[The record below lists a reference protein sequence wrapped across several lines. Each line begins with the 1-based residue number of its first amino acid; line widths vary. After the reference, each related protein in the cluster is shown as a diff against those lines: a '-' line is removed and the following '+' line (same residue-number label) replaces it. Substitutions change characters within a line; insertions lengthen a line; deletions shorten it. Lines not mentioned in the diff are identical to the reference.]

1 MRFTDLF
8 IKRPVLATV
17 VSLLILLI
25 GAQAAFKLPIRQYP
39 ELSNTTITIITTYP
53 GANADLIQGFITV
66 PIQQAVASTEG
77 IDTLVA
83 SSTQNVSTVT
93 LNLKLDA
100 NADRAMTDVLSKVA
114 QVKGILPREAD
125 DSIVTKKTGEGY
137 ALMYLSFNS
146 KVMNGSQIS
155 DYLNRVVQPK
165 LQTIDGVANA
175 EILGGQVFAMRI
187 WLDPDRMAS
196 LGVTPLDVRA
206 ALASNNFTSAPGQVK
221 GDFVQININAK
232 TSLDDPAAF
241 GRLVV
246 MNRGDALIRLSD
258 VAEIELGPQS
268 SDSSSVFDGLK
279 AVFIGVYATP
289 SANPLTV
296 ITNVRKA
303 VPEIQRELPVGLE
316 AAIAYDATNFI
327 RASLWE
333 VVKTLSEAAIIVI
346 VVIFLFLGNLRSTII
361 PIITIPLSL
370 IGVLGLLLALGYSIN
385 LMTLLALVLAIGLV
399 VDDAI
404 VVVENIYRHIE
415 QGMRP
420 LDAAIAGA
428 REIIYPVIAMTITLA
443 AVFAPIGFVSGLT
456 GALFREFAFTLAGA
470 VIVSGVI
477 ALTLSPMMCSKLLK
491 AQHAGGG
498 GKFTRFLD
506 RRFESLKGRYQ
517 RRLSRSLN
525 YRPVTLLVLA
535 GVIAATGLM
544 YMTTQKELAPEED
557 QGILFTLVKTPQY
570 ANLDYLEGSTQQ
582 LYKVFSTVPEK
593 EHVFTINGMG
603 DVHQAFSGILLKPW
617 AERQRNQ
624 KAVLQEL
631 SPKISSIAPALALS
645 FSPPALPGSTG
656 GPPVQFVVTTTNDFR
671 QLADVLADVEKSAR
685 ESGLFIF
692 SDSDLRFE
700 TPQIEFHIDHDKANR
715 LGISM
720 ADIGGSLATLL
731 GGNYV
736 NLFDLYGRSY
746 RVIPQVPRD
755 YRLNESWLTRY
766 QIRTASG
773 TLVPLSNVAS
783 VTRTVQPNALTNF
796 QQLNSATLSAVP
808 FPGRTVGEA
817 IDFLKQKAASSF
829 PEGFSYDFQGESRQ
843 FVQEGNSLVYT
854 FVFALVVIFLVLA
867 AQYESFRDPLII
879 LVALP
884 TSMFGALIPLNL
896 GLATINIYTQ
906 IGLVTLIGLISK
918 HGILM
923 VDFANKLQVEQG
935 YSRREAIEHAAAIRL
950 RPILMTTAAMVVA
963 MVPLLIAKGAG
974 AASRFDIGV
983 VIAAGM
989 TIGTMFTL
997 FVTPAVYTFLAKDH
1011 QKARAQAAAEADP
1024 GAPPASEV
1032 AVAAEAPE
1040 DLDAVA
1046 EAGVL
1051 FPAEPEPEP
1060 EPGTGEG
1067 HSAEVLAFSSAA
1079 AAASTEEGGRG
1090 RKAGRRPGPAEAAH
1104 AGGGVGPIYSL

>member
-1 MRFTDLF
+1 MHFTDIF

-17 VSLLILLI
+17 VSLLILLV
-25 GAQAAFKLPIRQYP
+25 GAQAGFKLPIRQYP
-39 ELSNTTITIITTYP
+39 ELSNTTITVITTYP

-66 PIQQAVASTEG
+66 PIQQAVASAEG
-77 IDTLVA
+77 IDTLTA

-100 NADRAMTDVLSKVA
+100 DPDRAMTDVLSKVA
-114 QVKGILPREAD
+114 QVKSILPREAN
-125 DSIVTKKTGEGY
+125 DSIVTKQTGDGY

-146 KVMNGSQIS
+146 KVMNASQIS
-155 DYLNRVVQPK
+155 DYLTRVVQPA
-165 LQTIDGVANA
+165 LQTVNGVANA

-206 ALASNNFTSAPGQVK
+206 ALANNNFTSAPGQVK
-221 GDFVQININAK
+221 GDFVQTNIDAK
-232 TSLDDPAAF
+232 TNLETPEAF
-241 GRLVV
+241 GKLVV
-246 MNRGDALIRLSD
+246 LARGDSLVRLAD
-258 VAEIELGPQS
+258 VAKIELGPQNA
-268 SDSSSVFDGLK
+268 DSSSVFDGLK

-289 SANPLTV
+289 TANPLTV
-296 ITNVRKA
+296 ITDVRKEF
-303 VPEIQRELPVGLE
+303 PKLQKELPPGLE

-327 RASLWE
+327 RASIWE
-333 VVKTLSEAAIIVI
+333 VVKTLGEAAIIVI

-361 PIITIPLSL
+361 PIVTIPLSL
-370 IGVLGLLLALGYSIN
+370 IGVLAMLMALGYSIN

-404 VVVENIYRHIE
+404 VVVENIHRHIE
-415 QGMRP
+415 HGMKP
-420 LDAAIAGA
+420 FDAAILGA
-428 REIIYPVIAMTITLA
+428 REILYPIIAMTITLA
-443 AVFAPIGFVSGLT
+443 AVYAPIAFVSGLT
-456 GALFREFAFTLAGA
+456 GVLFREFALTLAGA
-470 VIVSGVI
+470 VVVSGIV
-477 ALTLSPMMCSKLLK
+477 AVTLSPMMCSKLLK
-491 AQHAGGG
+491 AEGDGAKPGWLPRH
-498 GKFTRFLD
+498 LD
-506 RRFESLKGRYQ
+506 RLFEGLKQRYQ
-517 RRLSRSLN
+517 RRLHGTLN

-570 ANLDYLEGSTQQ
+570 ANLDYLEEATQQ
-582 LYKVFSTVPEK
+582 IYRVFSTLPEK
-593 EHVFTINGMG
+593 DHVFAINGMG
-603 DVHQAFSGILLKPW
+603 DVHQGFAGILLKPW
-617 AERQRNQ
+617 GERERSH
-624 KAVLQEL
+624 KSVLQDL
-631 SPKISSIAPALALS
+631 QPKIAGIAPALALA

-656 GPPVQFVVTTTNDFR
+656 GPPVQFVITTTRDFR

-685 ESGLFIF
+685 ESGMFIF

-715 LGISM
+715 LGITM
-720 ADIGGSLATLL
+720 ADIGTSLATLL

-746 RVIPQVPRD
+746 QVIPQVPREF
-755 YRLNESWLTRY
+755 RLNEDWLTRY
-766 QIRTASG
+766 QIRTSSG
-773 TLVPLSNVAS
+773 ALVPLSNVAT
-783 VTRTVQPNALTNF
+783 VKRTVQPNSLTNF

-817 IDFLKQKAASSF
+817 IDFLKKKAAESF

-843 FVQEGNSLVYT
+843 FVQEGDSLVYT
-854 FVFALVVIFLVLA
+854 FIFALVIIFLVLA

-884 TSMFGALIPLNL
+884 TSMFGALIPLNA

-923 VDFANKLQVEQG
+923 VDFANKLQQEQG
-935 YSRREAIEHAAAIRL
+935 YGRREAIEHAAAIRL

-989 TIGTMFTL
+989 TIGTLFTL
-997 FVTPAVYTFLAKDH
+997 FVTPAVYTFLARDH
-1011 QKARAQAAAEADP
+1011 QKAKAQAGALATETDARQGQVNAETLQEADEAAEA
-1024 GAPPASEV
+1024 GM
-1032 AVAAEAPE
+1032 
-1040 DLDAVA
+1040 
-1046 EAGVL
+1046 L
-1051 FPAEPEPEP
+1051 FPAEAEEAMAEGPLSPEARAI
-1060 EPGTGEG
+1060 G
-1067 HSAEVLAFSSAA
+1067 SAA
-1079 AAASTEEGGRG
+1079 AAASPGPHGPER
-1090 RKAGRRPGPAEAAH
+1090 RAAKRQGRRRRFPPAAE
-1104 AGGGVGPIYSL
+1104 